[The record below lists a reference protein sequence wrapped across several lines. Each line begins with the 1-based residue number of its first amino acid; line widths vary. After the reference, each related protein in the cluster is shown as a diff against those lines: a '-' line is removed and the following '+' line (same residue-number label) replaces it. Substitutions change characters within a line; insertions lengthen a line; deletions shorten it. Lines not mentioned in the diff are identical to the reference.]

1 MSVVIPAIE
10 GKMGNTNYFQCMM
23 KVDELVRS
31 VRAAK
36 EIDEWANMSIGDKM
50 QREPNLTRIKKQI
63 APYFKSHKDRFFG
76 SIIVLVYKGK
86 VSFEKLSE
94 FNAKVP
100 NAYQSQGD
108 KMGFLTIDG
117 GTLIA
122 LDGQHRLLALKDVCE
137 NPTEGDY
144 SVEVPNDEVSVIFL
158 NHESAQKTRSI
169 FNTVNKYAKPTSAG
183 DNIITSEE
191 DGYAIISRRL
201 IEVGDGLLAES
212 VVNWKNNT
220 LTDKS
225 THFTTIKIVYENVKL
240 MLKGSKQEEYD
251 FDPTKRPD
259 ADVLDDAY
267 DYVKKIWELMMN
279 EVKPYNF
286 VLEGR
291 SDFGKK
297 VQEARSPDSNHSLLF
312 KPAAQEAF
320 VKGILAACQPQS
332 DDEEPELTVQEAF
345 KKSNKIKWS
354 MSDDIWQNVIIKQS
368 GAIDG
373 GAEGKNRMAL
383 LVSWMLL
390 GKKMSDEK
398 KMKVRKAFN
407 DAHGIDI
414 ESNPDKEKPLPEAV

>member
-1 MSVVIPAIE
+1 MS
-10 GKMGNTNYFQCMM
+10 
-23 KVDELVRS
+23 
-31 VRAAK
+31 K
-36 EIDEWANMSIGDKM
+36 EE
-50 QREPNLTRIKKQI
+50 
-63 APYFKSHKDRFFG
+63 
-76 SIIVLVYKGK
+76 
-86 VSFEKLSE
+86 
-94 FNAKVP
+94 
-100 NAYQSQGD
+100 
-108 KMGFLTIDG
+108 
-117 GTLIA
+117 
-122 LDGQHRLLALKDVCE
+122 
-137 NPTEGDY
+137 
-144 SVEVPNDEVSVIFL
+144 
-158 NHESAQKTRSI
+158 
-169 FNTVNKYAKPTSAG
+169 
-183 DNIITSEE
+183 
-191 DGYAIISRRL
+191 
-201 IEVGDGLLAES
+201 
-212 VVNWKNNT
+212 NNT